1 MCTESREDLS
11 YAYLGVLEAAQE
23 DLEDIITPTWLD
35 QVLIC
40 RLGARD
46 KAIAVD
52 QKLAMQVRSFG
63 GKKKVRVCDSYW
75 KLMDLS
81 I

>member
-1 MCTESREDLS
+1 MCIESREDLS

-35 QVLIC
+35 QILVN

-52 QKLAMQVRSFG
+52 QKLATQVHFFG
-63 GKKKVRVCDSYW
+63 GKKKVCICHFYW
-75 KLMDLS
+75 MLTSLS

>member
-35 QVLIC
+35 QVLVN

-63 GKKKVRVCDSYW
+63 GK
-75 KLMDLS
+75 
-81 I
+81 